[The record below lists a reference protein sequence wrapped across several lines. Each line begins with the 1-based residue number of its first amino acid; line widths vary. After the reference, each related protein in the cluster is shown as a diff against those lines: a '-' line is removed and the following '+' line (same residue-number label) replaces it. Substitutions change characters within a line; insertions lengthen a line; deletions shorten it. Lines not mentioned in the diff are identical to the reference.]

1 MSKNGH
7 IKQRGATQTD
17 FLAKIIKDFFSLT
30 AICEQTSMA
39 VHNFAFG
46 PVYDHKKEAL

>member
-1 MSKNGH
+1 MSKKGH

-30 AICEQTSMA
+30 AICAQTSMA
-39 VHNFAFG
+39 VLNFAFG